1 MHNVSDKSTP
11 SMKANTYAV
20 NLIFKLGITDG
31 NDVADRYLKSPYSH
45 CDCPAGQMFCSH
57 MLGFLGIIR
66 IIQKHFLLSYSKMVE
81 IFPECVKALSS
92 TGILLEF
99 VY

>member
-1 MHNVSDKSTP
+1 M
-11 SMKANTYAV
+11 
-20 NLIFKLGITDG
+20 IDG
-31 NDVADRYLKSPYSH
+31 NDEAERFVRSPYSH

-66 IIQKHFLLSYSKMVE
+66 IIQTNFLLPYSKIVD
-81 IFPECVKALSS
+81 IFPESVKALSS
-92 TGILLEF
+92 TGILLEY